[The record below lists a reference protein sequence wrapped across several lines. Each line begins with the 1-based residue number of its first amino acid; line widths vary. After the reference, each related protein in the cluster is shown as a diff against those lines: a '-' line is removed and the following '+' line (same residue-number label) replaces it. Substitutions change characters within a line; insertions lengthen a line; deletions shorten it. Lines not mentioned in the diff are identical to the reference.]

1 MQHRNTRLAMLAV
14 TGLLALSACG
24 QNAAPTAISA
34 GGSVAGTGGTT
45 APVAPAPI
53 AGVPGTPPVA
63 QQIEGCATI
72 TVDLEGI
79 TAVDGKTTAPVTVL
93 DSKGAQAF
101 SGTASDLQALS
112 QTFPAGTYTVKA
124 APLQGYAAS
133 NSPQSVT
140 LDCDANKAKTVVL
153 QYKTSAAVQ
162 TKVASL
168 SLAAQNPVTDGD
180 LQDLPGNKEINS
192 NKNVMLYASQT
203 EEAALVTLLVKDAS
217 GAPVAGAAVNVQV
230 DNQGVAIIGGH
241 VRNMGGKSSQT
252 LSPQALPT
260 QAVAYSD
267 DQGVV
272 RFTAYATSAPS
283 YGTPVKF
290 VVSAVQGG
298 GAALAEFKM
307 FFVNMSHL
315 YYQGNTDFGNETKA
329 PVGSRQ
335 RLGGKVGAFENNWI
349 DPRQRTHAFD
359 TVAYAKQ
366 PQGSASDVGG
376 EGPFPGYMQYTVSGA
391 GAGRV
396 FLTKDAGGNAG
407 DSTIRS
413 SGETYLKTRDDVK
426 AADLGLSVQ
435 VKADYH
441 YEVTF
446 GNSTY
451 DFLLKSY
458 LFDKS
463 FTGTILDISKTGPD
477 IQTWTGYDRKASPAY
492 DAYKPGDVTLLPAVD
507 PGGLTPS
514 LLDDFTVGK
523 TYDYTIVVR
532 NTGKTVARNV
542 IARDV
547 LPAELG
553 FVQGSVNVSKNGAA
567 LANSSLLAT
576 YNAQRHAFNLAFT
589 GAASIGELQPGEAF
603 TITFKVYPRQ
613 KPGYVWND
621 NNRDG
626 VRDPLDTANPTGFYG
641 ENAPRTTLYEDPYMI
656 KNRAKASAENAFEV
670 DAYKDIYVV
679 RPELFI
685 SKVAR
690 DRVVYTNQP
699 ITFDI
704 GVYNLDRAVFDL
716 NPEVRAGYADLKKR
730 YAAQYQDEGFAY
742 KPRLEDSYG
751 YNLDF
756 VNAYDA
762 AGNRVTTL
770 EQTGNNSLAI
780 NLPEV
785 LKTSSL
791 EEPVYKLS
799 TVFQAEN
806 SVRGPSGRNTAGR
819 YANYNCVRLYAW
831 NLNQLAP
838 ANYGDLLETATR
850 IAPLAQTA
858 QFPPLHRQYEGI
870 DRGLGFFNLDG
881 NSGQGTT
888 TERGIDKAG
897 RNYLI
902 SCDYVQV
909 LDKPSFDLGLF
920 DAARGT
926 SASAA
931 LTDYTV
937 NPKRLTD
944 AQDIPQNSYF
954 EYDYSYTNESKDD
967 AHNVRS
973 SMTLP
978 NFASLNDLG
987 VVYTSGGAKSNYSMM
1002 QVLAGVTL
1010 ANGGTLTG
1018 TRSGNVVTM
1027 RVSSMKAKDTL
1038 FAQFVMYAN
1047 QAGSGKAVTT
1057 LDWDENTNGSPL
1069 TEDEYTRVT
1078 LR

>member
-1 MQHRNTRLAMLAV
+1 MQHRNSKLAMLAV

-34 GGSVAGTGGTT
+34 GTAGTTPVT
-45 APVAPAPI
+45 PAPVAVTP
-53 AGVPGTPPVA
+53 GTGTPPVA
-63 QQIEGCATI
+63 QQVEGCATI
-72 TVDLEGI
+72 TIDLEGVA
-79 TAVDGKTTAPVTVL
+79 AVDGKTTAPVTVL
-93 DSKGAQAF
+93 DSSGAQAF
-101 SGTASDLQALS
+101 SGTASDLEALS
-112 QTFPAGTYTVKA
+112 QKFPAGTYTVKA
-124 APLQGYAAS
+124 GTLQGYAAS

-140 LDCDANKAKTVVL
+140 LDCDANKAKTVLL
-153 QYKTSAAVQ
+153 QYKTSAAAQ
-162 TKVASL
+162 AKVASL
-168 SLAAQNPVTDGD
+168 SFAAQNPVTDGN
-180 LQDLPGNKEINS
+180 LQDLPGNKEDNA

-230 DNQGVAIIGGH
+230 DSQGVAIIGGH
-241 VRNMGGKSSQT
+241 IRSVGSPSQKLSSQAM
-252 LSPQALPT
+252 ST

-272 RFTAYATSAPS
+272 RFTAYATSAPAQ
-283 YGTPVKF
+283 GTPVKF
-290 VVSAVQGG
+290 VVSATNDG

-307 FFVNMSHL
+307 FFINMSHL
-315 YYQGNTDFGNETKA
+315 YYAGNTNFGGETSA
-329 PVGSRQ
+329 PVPSKQ
-335 RLGGKVGAFENNWI
+335 RLGGSVGAFENNWI

-366 PQGSASDVGG
+366 PQAGPSDVGG
-376 EGPFPGYMQYTVSGA
+376 KGPFPGYMQYTVSGA

-396 FLTKDAGGNAG
+396 FLTTDSGGNAG
-407 DSTIRS
+407 DSTIKS
-413 SGETYLKTRDDVK
+413 TGETYLKTRDDVK
-426 AADLGLSVQ
+426 VTDLGLSVQ

-441 YEVTF
+441 YEVRF
-446 GNSTY
+446 GSSTY

-463 FTGTILDISKTGPD
+463 FTGTILDISKVGPD
-477 IQTWTGYDRKASPAY
+477 IQTWTGYDRTVAPLH
-492 DAYKPGDVTLLPAVD
+492 DAYKPDDVTLLPAID
-507 PGGLTPS
+507 PSGLTPS
-514 LLDDFTVGK
+514 LLDDFVVGK
-523 TYDYTIVVR
+523 TYDYTITVK
-532 NTGKTVARNV
+532 NSGKTVARNV

-553 FVQGSVNVSKNGAA
+553 FVQGSVSVSKNGAA
-567 LANSSLLAT
+567 VANSSLLAT
-576 YNAQRHAFNLAFT
+576 YNAQRHAFNLSFT

-613 KPGYVWND
+613 KPGYAWND

-626 VRDPLDTANPTGFYG
+626 VSDPLSTANPTGFYG

-685 SKVAR
+685 DKRAR
-690 DRVVYTNQP
+690 KDVVYSNQP

-704 GVYNLDRAVFDL
+704 SVYNLDRAVFDL
-716 NPEVRAGYADLKKR
+716 NPEVQAGYADLKKR
-730 YAAQYQDEGFAY
+730 FAAQYQGEGFAY

-762 AGNRVTTL
+762 AGNRITTF
-770 EQTGNNSLAI
+770 EQNGNNSLAI
-780 NLPEV
+780 NLPDV
-785 LKTSSL
+785 LKTSAT
-791 EEPVYKLS
+791 EAPAYKLS

-806 SVRGPSGRNTAGR
+806 SVRGPSGRDNAGR
-819 YANYNCVRLYAW
+819 AANWNCVRLYAW

-838 ANYGDLLETATR
+838 VQILDETIRAQ
-850 IAPLAQTA
+850 AQTA

-870 DRGLGFFNLDG
+870 DRKFGFLNLDG
-881 NSGQGTT
+881 NTGQFLTG
-888 TERGIDKAG
+888 ERGIDKNG
-897 RNYLI
+897 RNYLV

-909 LDKPSFDLGLF
+909 LDRPSFDLGLF

-931 LTDYTV
+931 TTDYTV
-937 NPKRLTD
+937 NPNRLTD

-954 EYDYSYTNESKDD
+954 EYDYSYTNESADS
-967 AHNVRS
+967 ANNVRS

-978 NFASLNDLG
+978 SFASLNDLG
-987 VVYTSGGAKSNYSMM
+987 VVYTSGGVPKNYSMAD
-1002 QVLAGVTL
+1002 VLAGVTL
-1010 ANGGTLTG
+1010 PGGASLTG

-1027 RVSSMKAKDTL
+1027 RVSAMKAKDAL

-1057 LDWDENTNGSPL
+1057 LDWDENTNGAPL
-1069 TEDEYTRVT
+1069 TEDEFTKVT

>member
-1 MQHRNTRLAMLAV
+1 MHHKNSRLAMLAI
-14 TGLLALSACG
+14 TGVLALSACG
-24 QNAAPTAISA
+24 QNVVPTAVSA
-34 GGSVAGTGGTT
+34 GGSVAGAGGGA
-45 APVAPAPI
+45 APVTPAPI
-53 AGVPGTPPVA
+53 AALPGVPPVI
-63 QQIEGCATI
+63 QQVEGCATI
-72 TVDLEGI
+72 TVDLEGVA
-79 TAVDGKTTAPVTVL
+79 AVGGKITAPVTVL
-93 DSKGAQAF
+93 DSSGAQAF
-101 SGTASDLQALS
+101 SGTASNLEALS
-112 QTFPAGTYTVKA
+112 QKFPAGTYTVKA
-124 APLQGYAAS
+124 APLQGYADS

-140 LDCDANKAKTVVL
+140 LDCDANKAKTVLL
-153 QYKTSAAVQ
+153 QYKTSAAAQ
-162 TKVASL
+162 AKVASL
-168 SLAAQNPVTDGD
+168 SFAAKNPVTDSN
-180 LQDLPGNKEINS
+180 LQDLPGNKEENI

-241 VRNMGGKSSQT
+241 VSGMGSKMT
-252 LSPQALPT
+252 TQALPT

-272 RFTAYATSAPS
+272 RFTAYATSALAQ
-283 YGTPVKF
+283 GPVKF
-290 VVSAVQGG
+290 VVSATNDG

-315 YYQGNTDFGNETKA
+315 YYQGNTNFGGETSA
-329 PVGSRQ
+329 PVPSKQ
-335 RLGGKVGAFENNWI
+335 RLGGSVGAFENNWI
-349 DPRQRTHAFD
+349 DPKQRTHAFE

-366 PQGSASDVGG
+366 PQAGAFVVGAEGS
-376 EGPFPGYMQYTVSGA
+376 PIPGYMRYTVSGA

-396 FLTKDAGGNAG
+396 FLTTDAGGNTG

-441 YEVTF
+441 YEVKY
-446 GNSTY
+446 GSSSY
-451 DFLLKSY
+451 DFVLKSY

-477 IQTWTGYDRKASPAY
+477 IQTWTGYDRKASPAH
-492 DAYKPGDVTLLPAVD
+492 DAYKPDDVTLLQAVD

-514 LLDDFTVGK
+514 TLDDFTVGK
-523 TYDYTIVVR
+523 TYDYTITVR

-553 FVQGSVNVSKNGAA
+553 FVQGSVSVSKNGAA

-613 KPGYVWND
+613 KPGYAWND

-626 VRDPLDTANPTGFYG
+626 VSDKLDLANPTGYYG

-685 SKVAR
+685 SKQAR
-690 DRVVYTNQP
+690 KSVVYTNQP

-704 GVYNLDRAVFDL
+704 GVYNSDRAVFDA
-716 NPEVRAGYADLKKR
+716 NEQVRAGYADLKKR
-730 YAAQYQDEGFAY
+730 FAAQYADEGFAY
-742 KPRLEDSYG
+742 RPRLEDSYG

-762 AGNRVTTL
+762 AGNRITTF
-770 EQTGNNSLAI
+770 EQTGNNLLTL
-780 NLPEV
+780 NLPETLAV
-785 LKTSSL
+785 GKD
-791 EEPVYKLS
+791 YKLS

-806 SVRGPSGRNTAGR
+806 SVKGPSGRDGTGR
-819 YANYNCVRLYAW
+819 AANYNCVRLYAW

-838 ANYGDLLETATR
+838 ANNGAVLDTAR
-850 IAPLAQTA
+850 ITTLAQTA
-858 QFPPLHRQYEGI
+858 VFPPFANQYEGY
-870 DRGLGFFNLDG
+870 DRNFGFINLDS
-881 NSGQGTT
+881 NNGQFITG
-888 TERGIDKAG
+888 ERGIDKNG

-902 SCDYVQV
+902 SCAYVQV

-931 LTDYTV
+931 VTDYTV
-937 NPKRLTD
+937 NPNRLTD

-954 EYDYSYTNESKDD
+954 EYDYSYTNESADS

-978 NFASLNDLG
+978 NFASLNDMG
-987 VVYTSGGAKSNYSMM
+987 VVFTKGNTGTKYNYSMAK
-1002 QVLAGVTL
+1002 VLAGVTL
-1010 ANGGTLTG
+1010 PGGASLTA

-1027 RVSSMKAKDTL
+1027 RVSTLNAKDAL
-1038 FAQFVMYAN
+1038 FTQFVMYAN

-1069 TEDEYTRVT
+1069 TEDEFTKVT

>member
-1 MQHRNTRLAMLAV
+1 MQQRFAMLAI
-14 TGLLALSACG
+14 TGILALSACG
-24 QNAAPTAISA
+24 QTNTPAATA
-34 GGSVAGTGGTT
+34 TT
-45 APVAPAPI
+45 PVATTPTTPTTPVATTP
-53 AGVPGTPPVA
+53 TPPKV
-63 QQIEGCATI
+63 QQVDGCATI

-79 TAVDGKTTAPVTVL
+79 AAVGGAVTAPVMVL
-93 DSKGAQAF
+93 DSTGAQVF
-101 SGTASDLQALS
+101 SGTATDLVALS
-112 QTFPAGTYTVKA
+112 QTFPAGTYSVKA
-124 APLQGYAAS
+124 GTIQGYAAS

-153 QYKTSAAVQ
+153 QFKTAAATQ
-162 TKVASL
+162 AKVASL
-168 SLAAQNPVTDGD
+168 TFAAQDPVTDGD
-180 LQDLPGNKEINS
+180 LQDLPGNKENNT
-192 NKNVMLYASQT
+192 NKNVMIYASQT
-203 EEAALVTLLVKDAS
+203 EEASLVTMFVKDAS

-230 DNQGVAIIGGH
+230 DSPSVAIIGGH
-241 VRNMGGKSSQT
+241 VRGMG
-252 LSPQALPT
+252 SPVTTQALAT

-283 YGTPVKF
+283 TGTPVKF
-290 VVSAVQGG
+290 VVSATNDG

-307 FFVNMSHL
+307 FYINMSHL
-315 YYQGNTDFGNETKA
+315 YYQGDTNFGQ
-329 PVGSRQ
+329 VGGPIASKQ
-335 RLGGKVGAFENNWI
+335 RLGGSVGAFENNWI
-349 DPRQRTHAFD
+349 DPAQRTHAFN

-366 PQGSASDVGG
+366 PQGGSSTVGG
-376 EGPFPGYMQYTVSGA
+376 EGPFPGYMAYSVSGA
-391 GAGRV
+391 SASRV
-396 FLTKDAGGNAG
+396 FLTTDPNGNSGGSSLN
-407 DSTIRS
+407 S
-413 SGETYLKTRDDVK
+413 SGTTYLKTRDDVK
-426 AADLGLSVQ
+426 ATDLGLNVQ

-441 YEVTF
+441 YVV
-446 GNSTY
+446 GYGSSRY

-477 IQTWTGYDRKASPAY
+477 IQTWTGYDRSATPSH
-492 DAYKPGDVTLLPAVD
+492 DAYRPDDVTLLPALD
-507 PGGLTPS
+507 PNKLTPS
-514 LLDDFTVGK
+514 TLDDFTVGK
-523 TYDYTIVVR
+523 TYDYTITVR

-553 FVQGSVNVSKNGAA
+553 FVQGSVSVSKNGAA
-567 LANSSLLAT
+567 VANSSLLAT

-603 TITFKVYPRQ
+603 VITFKVYPRQ
-613 KPGYVWND
+613 KPGYAWND

-626 VRDPLDTANPTGFYG
+626 VSDPLNTANPTGFYG

-685 SKVAR
+685 SKQVR
-690 DRVVYTNQP
+690 KSVVFTNQP

-704 GVYNLDRAVFDL
+704 GVYNLDRAFADP
-716 NPEVRAGYADLKKR
+716 NSEVQAGYADLKTR
-730 YAAQYQDEGFAY
+730 FPDQYANEGFAY
-742 KPRLEDSYG
+742 RPRLEDSYG

-762 AGNRVTTL
+762 AGDRITTF
-770 EQTGNNSLAI
+770 EQNGNNGLAI

-785 LKTSSL
+785 LKVGSQ
-791 EEPVYKLS
+791 YKLS

-806 SVRGPSGRNTAGR
+806 SVRGPSGRDSAGR
-819 YANYNCVRLYAW
+819 AANYNCVRLYAW

-838 ANYGDLLETATR
+838 ANYDSGLELASKITAQ
-850 IAPLAQTA
+850 AQTA
-858 QFPPLHRQYEGI
+858 VFPPLAYQYEGY
-870 DRGLGFFNLDG
+870 DRGLGFVNLDG
-881 NSGQGTT
+881 STGNFVT
-888 TERGIDKAG
+888 TERGIDRNG

-920 DAARGT
+920 DAARGS
-926 SASAA
+926 SAAAA

-954 EYDYSYTNESKDD
+954 EYDFSYTNESADD

-978 NFASLNDLG
+978 TFASLNDLG
-987 VVYTSGGAKSNYSMM
+987 VVYTHNGVKTNYSML

-1010 ANGGTLTG
+1010 SNGETLTG

-1027 RVSSMKAKDTL
+1027 RVSTMNAKDTL

-1047 QAGSGKAVTT
+1047 QAGSGKAAST

-1069 TEDEYTRVT
+1069 TEDEFTKVT

>member
-1 MQHRNTRLAMLAV
+1 MQHKNSKLAMLAV

-24 QNAAPTAISA
+24 QNSVPTAVSA
-34 GGSVAGTGGTT
+34 GGGVAGTAPGTP
-45 APVAPAPI
+45 APVTPTP
-53 AGVPGTPPVA
+53 GTPTPGTPPVA
-63 QQIEGCATI
+63 QEVEGCATI
-72 TVDLEGI
+72 TIDLEGVV
-79 TAVDGKTTAPVTVL
+79 AVDGKTTAPVTVL
-93 DSKGAQAF
+93 DSSGAQAF
-101 SGTASDLQALS
+101 SGTASDLEALS
-112 QTFPAGTYTVKA
+112 QKFPAGTYTVKA

-140 LDCDANKAKTVVL
+140 LDCDANKAKTVLL

-162 TKVASL
+162 AKVASL
-168 SLAAQNPVTDGD
+168 SFAAQNPVTDGN
-180 LQDLPGNKEINS
+180 LQDLPGNKEENA

-230 DNQGVAIIGGH
+230 DSQGVAIIGGH
-241 VRNMGGKSSQT
+241 IRSVGSQASQK
-252 LSPQALPT
+252 LSPQAMST

-272 RFTAYATSAPS
+272 RFTAYATSAPAQ
-283 YGTPVKF
+283 GTPVKF
-290 VVSAVQGG
+290 VVSATQGG

-307 FFVNMSHL
+307 FFINMSHL
-315 YYQGNTDFGNETKA
+315 YYAGNGNFGQEIA
-329 PVGSRQ
+329 PVASKQ
-335 RLGGKVGAFENNWI
+335 RLGGNVGAFENNWI
-349 DPRQRTHAFD
+349 DPKQRMHLID

-376 EGPFPGYMQYTVSGA
+376 KGPFPGYMQYTVSGA

-396 FLTKDAGGNAG
+396 FLTTDSASNTGE
-407 DSTIRS
+407 STIKS
-413 SGETYLKTRDDVK
+413 TGETYLKTRDDVK

-441 YEVTF
+441 YEVRF
-446 GNSTY
+446 GSSTY

-463 FTGTILDISKTGPD
+463 FTGTILDISKVGPD
-477 IQTWTGYDRKASPAY
+477 IQTWTGYDRKANPAH
-492 DAYKPGDVTLLPAVD
+492 DAYKPDDVTLLQALD

-514 LLDDFTVGK
+514 TLDDFTVGK
-523 TYDYTIVVR
+523 TYDYTITVK

-553 FVQGSVNVSKNGAA
+553 FVQGSVSVSKNGAA
-567 LANSSLLAT
+567 VANSNLLAT

-613 KPGYVWND
+613 KPGYAWND

-626 VRDPLDTANPTGFYG
+626 VSDKLDSANPTGYYG

-679 RPELFI
+679 RPELLI
-685 SKVAR
+685 TKEAR

-704 GVYNLDRAVFDL
+704 GVYNLDRAVFDV
-716 NPEVRAGYADLKKR
+716 NPEVKAGYADLKKR
-730 YAAQYQDEGFAY
+730 FASQYADEGFAY
-742 KPRLEDSYG
+742 RPRLEDSYG

-762 AGNRVTTL
+762 AGNRITTF
-770 EQTGNNSLAI
+770 EQNGNNSLAI

-785 LKTSSL
+785 LKISSV
-791 EEPVYKLS
+791 EQPVYKLS

-806 SVRGPSGRNTAGR
+806 SVRGPSGRDGTGR
-819 YANYNCVRLYAW
+819 AANYNCVRLYAW

-838 ANYGDLLETATR
+838 ANYGDVLETATR
-850 IAPLAQTA
+850 ITPLAQTA
-858 QFPPLHRQYEGI
+858 QFPPLHNQYEGF
-870 DRGLGFFNLDG
+870 DRNFGFISLDG
-881 NSGQGTT
+881 NTGQFLTG
-888 TERGIDKAG
+888 ERGIDKNG
-897 RNYLI
+897 RNYLV

-909 LDKPSFDLGLF
+909 LDRPSFDLGLF

-931 LTDYTV
+931 TTDYTV
-937 NPKRLTD
+937 NPNRLTD

-978 NFASLNDLG
+978 SFASLNDLG
-987 VVYTSGGAKSNYSMM
+987 VVYTHLGVKTNYTVA

-1010 ANGGTLTG
+1010 TNGASLTG

-1027 RVSSMKAKDTL
+1027 RVSTMNAQDAL

-1069 TEDEYTRVT
+1069 TEDEFTKVT

>member
-1 MQHRNTRLAMLAV
+1 MLAI
-14 TGLLALSACG
+14 TGVLALSACG
-24 QNAAPTAISA
+24 QNVAPTAVSA
-34 GGSVAGTGGTT
+34 GGNVAGTGGGA
-45 APVAPAPI
+45 APVVPAPI
-53 AGVPGTPPVA
+53 AALPGVPPVA
-63 QQIEGCATI
+63 QQVEGCATI
-72 TVDLEGI
+72 TVDLEGVAAI
-79 TAVDGKTTAPVTVL
+79 DGKTTAPVTVL
-93 DSKGAQAF
+93 DSSGAQAF
-101 SGTASDLQALS
+101 SGTASDLEALS
-112 QTFPAGTYTVKA
+112 QKFPAGTYTVKA

-140 LDCDANKAKTVVL
+140 LDCDANKAKTVLL
-153 QYKTSAAVQ
+153 QYKTSAAAQ
-162 TKVASL
+162 AKVASL
-168 SLAAQNPVTDGD
+168 SFAAKNPVTDGN
-180 LQDLPGNKEINS
+180 LQDLPGNKEENI

-230 DNQGVAIIGGH
+230 DSQGVAIIGGH
-241 VRNMGGKSSQT
+241 VSGMGSKMT
-252 LSPQALPT
+252 TQALPT

-272 RFTAYATSAPS
+272 RFTAYATSALAQ
-283 YGTPVKF
+283 GTPVKF
-290 VVSAVQGG
+290 VVSATNDG

-315 YYQGNTDFGNETKA
+315 YYQGNTNFGGETSA
-329 PVGSRQ
+329 PVPSKQ
-335 RLGGKVGAFENNWI
+335 RLGGSVGAFENNWI
-349 DPRQRTHAFD
+349 NPKQRTHAFD

-366 PQGSASDVGG
+366 PQAGPSDVGG
-376 EGPFPGYMQYTVSGA
+376 KGPFPGYMQYTVSGA

-396 FLTKDAGGNAG
+396 FLTTDSGGNTG
-407 DSTIRS
+407 EGTIKS
-413 SGETYLKTRDDVK
+413 SGQTYLKTRDDVK
-426 AADLGLSVQ
+426 VTDLGLSVQ

-441 YEVTF
+441 YEVRF
-446 GNSTY
+446 GSSTY

-463 FTGTILDISKTGPD
+463 FTGTILDISKVGPD
-477 IQTWTGYDRKASPAY
+477 IQTWTGYDRTVTPLH
-492 DAYKPGDVTLLPAVD
+492 DAYKPDDVTLLPAQD
-507 PGGLTPS
+507 PSKLTPS
-514 LLDDFTVGK
+514 LLDDFVVGK
-523 TYDYTIVVR
+523 TYDYTITVK
-532 NTGKTVARNV
+532 NSGKTVARNV

-553 FVQGSVNVSKNGAA
+553 FVQGSVSVSKNGAA
-567 LANSSLLAT
+567 VANSNLLAT

-613 KPGYVWND
+613 KPGYAWND

-626 VRDPLDTANPTGFYG
+626 VSDALDTANPTGYYG
-641 ENAPRTTLYEDPYMI
+641 ENAPRTTLYEDPFMI

-679 RPELFI
+679 RPELLI
-685 SKVAR
+685 TKEAR

-704 GVYNLDRAVFDL
+704 GVYNLDRAVFDV
-716 NPEVRAGYADLKKR
+716 NSEVRAGYADLR
-730 YAAQYQDEGFAY
+730 TRFASQYADEGFAY

-762 AGNRVTTL
+762 AGNRITTF
-770 EQTGNNSLAI
+770 EQNGNNSLAI

-785 LKTSSL
+785 LKIGSTL
-791 EEPVYKLS
+791 EPGYKLS

-806 SVRGPSGRNTAGR
+806 SVRGPSGRDGTGR
-819 YANYNCVRLYAW
+819 AANYNCVRLYAW

-838 ANYGDLLETATR
+838 ANYGDVQETATR
-850 IAPLAQTA
+850 ITALAQTA
-858 QFPPLHRQYEGI
+858 TFPPLSNQYEGY
-870 DRGLGFFNLDG
+870 DRNFGFINLDS
-881 NSGQGTT
+881 NTGQFITG
-888 TERGIDKAG
+888 ERGIDKNG
-897 RNYLI
+897 RNYLV

-909 LDKPSFDLGLF
+909 LDRPSFDLGLF
-920 DAARGT
+920 DAARGS

-931 LTDYTV
+931 TTDYTV
-937 NPKRLTD
+937 NPNRLTD

-954 EYDYSYTNESKDD
+954 EYDYSYTNESADN

-987 VVYTSGGAKSNYSMM
+987 VVYTHLGVKTNYSVA

-1010 ANGGTLTG
+1010 TNGETLTG

-1027 RVSSMKAKDTL
+1027 RVSTMNAQDAL

-1069 TEDEYTRVT
+1069 TEDEFTKVT

>member
-1 MQHRNTRLAMLAV
+1 MQHKNSKLAMLAV

-24 QNAAPTAISA
+24 QNSVPTAVSA
-34 GGSVAGTGGTT
+34 GGGVAGTAPGTP
-45 APVAPAPI
+45 APVTPTP
-53 AGVPGTPPVA
+53 GTPTPGTPPVA
-63 QQIEGCATI
+63 QEVEGCATI
-72 TVDLEGI
+72 TIDLEGVV
-79 TAVDGKTTAPVTVL
+79 AVDGKTTAPVTVL
-93 DSKGAQAF
+93 DSSGAQAF
-101 SGTASDLQALS
+101 SGTASDLEALS
-112 QTFPAGTYTVKA
+112 QKFPAGTYTVKA

-140 LDCDANKAKTVVL
+140 LDCDANKAKTVLL

-162 TKVASL
+162 AKVASL
-168 SLAAQNPVTDGD
+168 SFAAQNPVTDGN
-180 LQDLPGNKEINS
+180 LQDLPGNKEENA

-230 DNQGVAIIGGH
+230 DSQGVAIIGGH
-241 VRNMGGKSSQT
+241 IRSVGSQASQK
-252 LSPQALPT
+252 LSPQAMST

-272 RFTAYATSAPS
+272 RFTAYATSAPAQ
-283 YGTPVKF
+283 GTPVKF
-290 VVSAVQGG
+290 VVSATQGG

-307 FFVNMSHL
+307 FFINMSHL
-315 YYQGNTDFGNETKA
+315 YYAGNGNFGQEIA
-329 PVGSRQ
+329 PVASKQ
-335 RLGGKVGAFENNWI
+335 RLGGNVGAFENNWI
-349 DPRQRTHAFD
+349 DPKQRMHLID

-376 EGPFPGYMQYTVSGA
+376 KGPFPGYMQYTVSGA

-396 FLTKDAGGNAG
+396 FLTTDSASNTGE
-407 DSTIRS
+407 STIKS
-413 SGETYLKTRDDVK
+413 TGETYLKTRDDVK

-441 YEVTF
+441 YEVRF
-446 GNSTY
+446 GSSTY

-463 FTGTILDISKTGPD
+463 FTGTILDISKVGPD
-477 IQTWTGYDRKASPAY
+477 IQTWTGYDRKANPAH
-492 DAYKPGDVTLLPAVD
+492 DAYKPDDVTLLQALD

-514 LLDDFTVGK
+514 TLDDFTVGK
-523 TYDYTIVVR
+523 TYDYTITVK

-553 FVQGSVNVSKNGAA
+553 FVQGSVSVSKNGAA
-567 LANSSLLAT
+567 VANSNLLAT

-613 KPGYVWND
+613 KPGYAWND

-626 VRDPLDTANPTGFYG
+626 VSDKLDSANPTGYYG

-685 SKVAR
+685 TKEAR

-704 GVYNLDRAVFDL
+704 GVYNLDRAVFDV
-716 NPEVRAGYADLKKR
+716 NPEVKAGYADLKKR
-730 YAAQYQDEGFAY
+730 FASQYADEGFAY
-742 KPRLEDSYG
+742 RPRLEDSYG

-762 AGNRVTTL
+762 AGNRITTF
-770 EQTGNNSLAI
+770 EQNGNNSLAI

-785 LKTSSL
+785 LKISSV
-791 EEPVYKLS
+791 EQPVYKLS

-806 SVRGPSGRNTAGR
+806 SVRGPSGRDGTGR
-819 YANYNCVRLYAW
+819 AANYNCVRLYAW

-838 ANYGDLLETATR
+838 ANYGDVLETATR
-850 IAPLAQTA
+850 ITPLAQTA
-858 QFPPLHRQYEGI
+858 QFPPLHNQYEGF
-870 DRGLGFFNLDG
+870 DRNFGFISLDG
-881 NSGQGTT
+881 NTGQFLTG
-888 TERGIDKAG
+888 ERGIDKNG
-897 RNYLI
+897 RNYLV

-909 LDKPSFDLGLF
+909 LDRPSFDLGLF

-931 LTDYTV
+931 TTDYTV
-937 NPKRLTD
+937 NPNRLTD

-978 NFASLNDLG
+978 SFASLNDLG
-987 VVYTSGGAKSNYSMM
+987 VVYTHLGVKTNYTVA

-1010 ANGGTLTG
+1010 TNGASLTG

-1027 RVSSMKAKDTL
+1027 RVSTMNAQDAL

-1047 QAGSGKAVTT
+1047 QAGSGKAITT

-1069 TEDEYTRVT
+1069 TEDEFTKVT

>member
-1 MQHRNTRLAMLAV
+1 MYHKNSRLAMLAI
-14 TGLLALSACG
+14 TGVLALSACG
-24 QNAAPTAISA
+24 QNVAPTAVSA
-34 GGSVAGTGGTT
+34 GGSVAGIGGGA
-45 APVAPAPI
+45 APVTPAPI
-53 AGVPGTPPVA
+53 AALPGVPPVTR
-63 QQIEGCATI
+63 QVEGCATI
-72 TVDLEGI
+72 TVDLEGV

-93 DSKGAQAF
+93 DSSGAQAF
-101 SGTASDLQALS
+101 SGTASDLEALS
-112 QTFPAGTYTVKA
+112 QKFPAGTYTVKA

-140 LDCDANKAKTVVL
+140 LDCDANKAKTVLL
-153 QYKTSAAVQ
+153 QYKTSAAAQ
-162 TKVASL
+162 AKVASL
-168 SLAAQNPVTDGD
+168 SFAAKNPVTDGN
-180 LQDLPGNKEINS
+180 LQDLPGNKEENI

-241 VRNMGGKSSQT
+241 VSGMGSKMT
-252 LSPQALPT
+252 TQALPT

-272 RFTAYATSAPS
+272 RFTAYATSALAQ
-283 YGTPVKF
+283 GTPVKF
-290 VVSAVQGG
+290 VVSATNDG

-315 YYQGNTDFGNETKA
+315 YYQGNTNFGGETSA
-329 PVGSRQ
+329 PVPSKQ
-335 RLGGKVGAFENNWI
+335 RLGGSVGAFENNWI
-349 DPRQRTHAFD
+349 NPKQRSHAFD

-366 PQGSASDVGG
+366 PQVGPSDVGG
-376 EGPFPGYMQYTVSGA
+376 KGPFPGYMQYTVSGA

-396 FLTKDAGGNAG
+396 FLTTDSGGNTG
-407 DSTIRS
+407 EGTIRS
-413 SGETYLKTRDDVK
+413 SGQTYLKTRDDVK
-426 AADLGLSVQ
+426 VTDLGLSVQ

-441 YEVTF
+441 YEVRF
-446 GNSTY
+446 GSSTY

-477 IQTWTGYDRKASPAY
+477 IQTWTGYDRRANPSH
-492 DAYKPGDVTLLPAVD
+492 DAYKPDDVTLLQALD

-523 TYDYTIVVR
+523 TYDYTITVK
-532 NTGKTVARNV
+532 NSGKTVARNV

-553 FVQGSVNVSKNGAA
+553 FVQGSVSVSKNGAA
-567 LANSSLLAT
+567 VANSNLLAT

-613 KPGYVWND
+613 KPGYAWND

-626 VRDPLDTANPTGFYG
+626 VSDALDTANPTGYYG
-641 ENAPRTTLYEDPYMI
+641 ENAPRTTLYEDPFMI

-685 SKVAR
+685 TKAAR

-704 GVYNLDRAVFDL
+704 GVYNLDRAVFDV
-716 NPEVRAGYADLKKR
+716 NPEVKAGYADLKKR
-730 YAAQYQDEGFAY
+730 FASQYADEGFAY
-742 KPRLEDSYG
+742 RPRLEDSYG

-762 AGNRVTTL
+762 AGNRITTF
-770 EQTGNNSLAI
+770 EQNGNNSLAI

-785 LKTSSL
+785 LKISSV
-791 EEPVYKLS
+791 EQPVYKLS

-806 SVRGPSGRNTAGR
+806 SVRGPSGRDGTGR
-819 YANYNCVRLYAW
+819 AANYNCVRLYAW

-838 ANYGDLLETATR
+838 ANYGDVLETATR
-850 IAPLAQTA
+850 ITPLAQTA
-858 QFPPLHRQYEGI
+858 QFPPLHNQYEGF
-870 DRGLGFFNLDG
+870 DRNFGFINLDG
-881 NSGQGTT
+881 NTGQFLTG
-888 TERGIDKAG
+888 ERGIDKNG
-897 RNYLI
+897 RNYLV

-909 LDKPSFDLGLF
+909 LDRPSFDLGLF

-931 LTDYTV
+931 TTDFTV
-937 NPKRLTD
+937 NPNRLTD

-954 EYDYSYTNESKDD
+954 EYDYSYTNESANN

-978 NFASLNDLG
+978 SFASLNDLG
-987 VVYTSGGAKSNYSMM
+987 VVYTHLGVKTNYSVA

-1010 ANGGTLTG
+1010 TNGETLTG

-1027 RVSSMKAKDTL
+1027 RVSTMNAQDAL

-1069 TEDEYTRVT
+1069 TEDEFTKVT